1 MGETVWGTG
10 SKFIMHEELVNTITH
25 GCGLVLALASSA
37 WLLSVATAHGDSRCV
52 AGCAIFSASMV
63 AVYAA
68 STLSHG
74 VQTMHIRKRLRVLD
88 QAFIY
93 LMIAGTYTPFG
104 LTYLRGGNWWV
115 LTTAMWVVAWSGF
128 IAKVW
133 FGYRVEAATV
143 WTYVLLGW
151 LPMTAIQPL
160 LNTVPAGAMWWMLAG
175 GLCYTIGT
183 VFLTLDSRGRYFHG
197 VWHLLVIAGSACHF
211 LAIYWYVAQAATA

>member
-1 MGETVWGTG
+1 MVALHHSIPHPTN
-10 SKFIMHEELVNTITH
+10 MHQELANTITH
-25 GCGLVLALASSA
+25 AFGLVLALAASA
-37 WLLSVATAHGDSRCV
+37 WLLTVAAAHGDQRRV
-52 AGCAIFSASMV
+52 IGCAVFAASMI

-74 VQTMHIRKRLRVLD
+74 IQTMHLRRRLRIMD

-104 LTYLRGGNWWV
+104 LTYLRGGHWWV

-151 LPMTAIQPL
+151 MPITAVKPL
-160 LNTVPAGAMWWMLAG
+160 LTTVPMGAMGWMLAG
-175 GLCYTIGT
+175 GLCYTIGS
-183 VFLTLDSRGRYFHG
+183 VFLTLDSRAKYFHA
-197 VWHLLVIAGSACHF
+197 VWHLLVIAGSVCHF
-211 LAIYWYVAQAATA
+211 LAIYWYVALAPAA